1 MAILHV
7 IDVKVVGDYI
17 LDLTFNDGIRKR
29 VNLKGELYGEIF
41 ESLRD
46 PGEFAKARLDGWT
59 VAWPNRADFAPEY
72 LYEMASEIV
81 PAD

>member
-29 VNLKGELYGEIF
+29 VNLKRELYGEIF
-41 ESLRD
+41 EPLRD
-46 PGEFAKARLDGWT
+46 PVEFAKARLDGWT
-59 VAWPNRADFAPEY
+59 VAWPNGADFAPEY
-72 LYEMASEIV
+72 LYELTSEIV

>member
-7 IDVKVVGDYI
+7 TDVKVVGDYI

-41 ESLRD
+41 EPLRD
-46 PGEFAKARLDGWT
+46 PGEFAKARLDGCT
-59 VAWPNRADFAPEY
+59 VAWPNGADFAPEY
-72 LYEMASEIV
+72 LYELASEIV